1 MTLAT
6 GSVDAASPWAILP
19 IKSMHSAK
27 QRLRTILTAP
37 ERQSL
42 FRAMVSDVLAA
53 IGQSTGL
60 GGLAIVTRDP
70 SVRSLARHA
79 DARFIQ
85 CDLDQGQSLAVAT
98 AARTLEAEGVTRMVT
113 IPGDVPLL
121 TGAEIDSLC
130 STLEHERTMSLVPNH
145 DGTGTNSIA
154 CSLPCAI
161 PLSFGESSLHK
172 HLTDARNRGLQT
184 HVVRLPGLSLDI
196 DVRSDVVEFLKHDV
210 STASRTFLL
219 DSGIAH
225 RVRSHTPVFSLV
237 APCPPGPARWSS
249 LSK

>member
-1 MTLAT
+1 MTL
-6 GSVDAASPWAILP
+6 SPRRLDAALPWAILP
-19 IKSMHSAK
+19 IKSMQTAK
-27 QRLRTILTAP
+27 QRLRTVLTPP

-53 IGQSTGL
+53 IGQSTSL

-70 SVRSLARHA
+70 SVRSLARHSG
-79 DARFIQ
+79 ARFIQ
-85 CDLDQGQSLAVAT
+85 CDLDQGQSIAVTT
-98 AARTLEAEGVTRMVT
+98 AGKILMDEGVTRMVT

-130 STLEHERTMSLVPNH
+130 STLEDQGTISLVPNR

-154 CSLPCAI
+154 CSLPCTI

-172 HLTDARNRGLQT
+172 HLSAAKNSGLKT
-184 HVVRLPGLSLDI
+184 HIVPLPGLSLDL
-196 DVRSDVVEFLKHDV
+196 DVRSDLIEFLKHDIK
-210 STASRTFLL
+210 TASRAFLL

-225 RVRSHTPVFSLV
+225 RVDKMPHVDSL
-237 APCPPGPARWSS
+237 GEMTGTDH
-249 LSK
+249 